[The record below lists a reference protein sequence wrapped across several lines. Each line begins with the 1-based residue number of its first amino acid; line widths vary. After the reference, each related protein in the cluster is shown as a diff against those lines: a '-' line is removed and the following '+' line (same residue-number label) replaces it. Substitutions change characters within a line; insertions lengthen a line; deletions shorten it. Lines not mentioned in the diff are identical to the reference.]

1 MSRTKVR
8 TSEADKLIHDE
19 ALRRVEYR
27 SNKQIAQILIAK
39 GVHLSPAY
47 IGELVKAE
55 ANRIR
60 EKRELFRRAHVS
72 RGSTENGNSSGT
84 IGG

>member
-1 MSRTKVR
+1 MSRPKVR
-8 TSEADKLIHDE
+8 TSEADRLIHDE

-27 SNKQIAQILIAK
+27 SNKQLATMLDGK
-39 GVHLSPAY
+39 GIHLSPAY

-60 EKRELFRRAHVS
+60 GERELFRRSHKTPATPES
-72 RGSTENGNSSGT
+72 ANASGT
-84 IGG
+84 IKG